1 MKIVRINDYR
11 EYKLTDSEVIKRILA
26 GEKELYEVLMRRHN
40 QKLYRV
46 VRSYV
51 KSDEE
56 IQDLMQDTYLKAY
69 EKLYQFKHDALFST
83 WLVRIGINESL
94 AMLRTKG
101 RQAHLFEQTGK
112 HTDVIALEIPDAEQ
126 PNPERKMIRQE
137 AKYLLEKAID
147 ALEEKY
153 RLVYILKE
161 VEGMSL
167 PEISVCLD
175 VTPGNVK
182 VRLHRARLMIKEGL
196 YELSQ
201 QTDVFEFG
209 SRRCDVLVDNMMQR
223 I

>member
-1 MKIVRINDYR
+1 MKIVRINDYS
-11 EYKLTDSEVIKRILA
+11 EYKLTDSEVIKRILS

-56 IQDLMQDTYLKAY
+56 VQDIMQDSYIKAY
-69 EKLYQFKHDALFST
+69 EKLYQFKHDALFYT

-94 AMLRTKG
+94 SMLRNKG
-101 RQAHLFEQTGK
+101 RQAHLFEPSGA
-112 HTDVIALEIPDAEQ
+112 HTDVIALEIPDSEQ

-137 AKYLLEKAID
+137 AKHLLEKAID

-153 RLVYILKE
+153 RIVYMLKE
-161 VEGMSL
+161 IEGMSI
-167 PEISVCLD
+167 PEISACLE
-175 VTPGNVK
+175 VTVGNVK
-182 VRLHRARLMIKEGL
+182 VRLHRARIMIKEEL

-209 SRRCDVLVDNMMQR
+209 SRRCDALVDQVMQML
-223 I
+223 